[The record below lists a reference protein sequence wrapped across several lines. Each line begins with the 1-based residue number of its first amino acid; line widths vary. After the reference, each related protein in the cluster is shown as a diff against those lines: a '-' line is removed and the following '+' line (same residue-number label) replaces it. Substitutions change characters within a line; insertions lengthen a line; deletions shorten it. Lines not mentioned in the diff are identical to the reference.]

1 MADVLSQNEIDALL
15 NALSDGQVDAE
26 NIKTNKQQRV
36 RVYDFKRPNK
46 FSKDQIR
53 SLHNIHENFCRQLTT
68 YFTAHLNTAVDVKVS
83 SIEQLTYDEFIRSL
97 PNPTILGVFQF
108 TPLEGNLLL
117 EMSPS
122 IAFAV
127 IERLLG
133 GSGQTA
139 ERNRALT
146 EIERLIIE
154 QRLKH
159 IIRLNAEAWSEVS
172 TLDSHLVTMETN
184 PQFTQIIAPNEM
196 IVLATIE
203 IAIGDAVG
211 MLNICFP
218 YLTIEPILGKLSTL
232 FLFSTQTKERSP
244 EEQAQLRHNIEHAA
258 IDLSICLGNAQITV
272 RDLLELTPG
281 DIIPLNQ
288 LVQQPLPVSVG
299 SFVKFQGLPGLFR
312 GHVAVKLTEV
322 IPERKGLG

>member
-26 NIKTNKQQRV
+26 EIKSNKQQRI

-53 SLHNIHENFCRQLTT
+53 TLQNIHENYCRALTS
-68 YFTAHLNTAVDVKVS
+68 YFTAHLHVPIDMKVV
-83 SIEQLTYDEFIRSL
+83 SIEQITYDEFIRSL
-97 PNPTILGVFQF
+97 PNPTILGVFKF
-108 TPLEGNLLL
+108 NPLEGNMLM

-122 IAFAV
+122 IAFAI

-133 GSGQTA
+133 GSGQSS

-146 EIERLIIE
+146 EIERIIIE
-154 QRLKH
+154 QRLLH
-159 IIRLNAEAWSEVS
+159 VIQLNAEAWNEVAQFEPQ
-172 TLDSHLVTMETN
+172 LVAMETN

-196 IVLATIE
+196 IVLATLE
-203 IAIGDAVG
+203 ITIGDTVG

-218 YLTIEPILGKLSTL
+218 YLAMEPILGKLSTF
-232 FLFSTQTKERSP
+232 FLFSTQAKERSP
-244 EEQAQLRHNIEHAA
+244 AQAVQIRHNIEHAM
-258 IDLSICLGNAQITV
+258 IDMSTCLGKAEITV
-272 RDLLELTPG
+272 KDLLELTPG

-288 LVQQPLPVSVG
+288 LVQEPLPVSVG
-299 SFVKFQGLPGLFR
+299 NFIKFQGIPGLHGGR
-312 GHVAVKLTEV
+312 LAVKLTEV
-322 IPERKGLG
+322 ITEGRD